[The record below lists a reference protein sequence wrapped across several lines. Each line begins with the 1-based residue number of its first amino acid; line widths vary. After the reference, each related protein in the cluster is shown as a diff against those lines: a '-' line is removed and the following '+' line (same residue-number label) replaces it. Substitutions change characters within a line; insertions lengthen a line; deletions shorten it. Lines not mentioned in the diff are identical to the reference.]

1 MAIRTRVWLAVVVL
15 SALILLVDYVTPPLV
30 EFSTAFVLPVL
41 ITAWYLGRG
50 PATLL
55 ALLLPFLQ
63 FLVTV
68 VVREEPGVTTAVAS
82 GDFVIRTAV
91 LLLAVFAVTRVQA
104 QQRRIRHL
112 EKLLSICSFCKKI
125 HTADGHW
132 EALESYIS
140 SHSDT
145 MFSHGLCEDCLRTH
159 YPQFAR
165 PDDDESP
172 GPET

>member
-1 MAIRTRVWLAVVVL
+1 VAIRTRVWLAVLVL
-15 SALILLVDYVTPPLV
+15 AAAILLVDYVTPPLV
-30 EFSTAFVLPVL
+30 EFSTALVLPVL
-41 ITAWYLGRG
+41 VAVWYLGRG
-50 PATLL
+50 PATML

-91 LLLAVFAVTRVQA
+91 LLLAVFAITHVQA

-112 EKLLSICSFCKKI
+112 EKLLSICAFCKKI

-145 MFSHGLCEDCLRTH
+145 MFSHGICDDCMRTH
-159 YPQFAR
+159 YPGFALVSDEP
-165 PDDDESP
+165 PDDAR
-172 GPET
+172 